1 MNWLIDV
8 RVFDMEDVASAETVV
23 PGSTH
28 IWEFVNEINP
38 MGMAMAH
45 PIHVHGTQFRVLSRT
60 GGTANALRQGINDA
74 GWTDTVLVL
83 PGETVRVQVTL
94 LETSRAV
101 SLSLPHPRA
110 EDMGMMRNLRIARD
124 GVGPALSTAGRRKS

>member
-1 MNWLIDV
+1 
-8 RVFDMEDVASAETVV
+8 MEDVAPAETVA

-60 GGTANALRQGINDA
+60 GGAANALRQGINDA

-83 PGETVRVQVTL
+83 PGETVRVQVTFS
-94 LETSRAV
+94 TSRAV

-110 EDMGMMRNLRIARD
+110 RGHGHDAQ
-124 GVGPALSTAGRRKS
+124 PSHCA